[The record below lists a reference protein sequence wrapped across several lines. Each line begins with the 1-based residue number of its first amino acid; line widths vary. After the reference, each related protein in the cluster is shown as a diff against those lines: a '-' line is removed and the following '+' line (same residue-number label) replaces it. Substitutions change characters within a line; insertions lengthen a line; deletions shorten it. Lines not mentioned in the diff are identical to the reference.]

1 LVLGWGGGKG
11 GLLYGGRGGE
21 YMRYDR
27 KSGVYTFPDFE
38 RLRIGGLQGLFGEL
52 EEEATLEV
60 GGVGRG
66 GAAKG

>member
-1 LVLGWGGGKG
+1 
-11 GLLYGGRGGE
+11 
-21 YMRYDR
+21 MRYDR